1 MEIGLGGSSGSLFR
15 PFEEAGFFDA
25 ESWFL
30 FCFFYMANVRGFGFV
45 VRVWEKSWG
54 SCIVCVIIL
63 IFEKYIGEVILIS
76 VDWFLLKNGIFSYT
90 LKYTISD
97 VFQITH
103 LSRTNWFHIRKTP
116 SKSQPPS
123 ISLHTRPHTESKKKK
138 FASLTTALKVANHFL
153 RLAYYNET
161 SSQNSFFF
169 FNFTLGVF
177 NARAWDGFTRL
188 RAWDYLFSKPVV
200 YTRKKQLINSFIIHI
215 PHLYTNSYPHFEE
228 SDTYIS
234 SRSRRF
240 FARRHDAMDFPEA
253 RETRAHMQTPTR
265 PRYILHMRV
274 LILLGYPL
282 PFPPRCCYYL
292 CSFIVC
298 VYERR

>member
-1 MEIGLGGSSGSLFR
+1 
-15 PFEEAGFFDA
+15 
-25 ESWFL
+25 
-30 FCFFYMANVRGFGFV
+30 MANVQGFGFV
-45 VRVWEKSWG
+45 VGVWEKSWG

-63 IFEKYIGEVILIS
+63 ILEKYIGEVILIS

-90 LKYTISD
+90 LKYAISD

-123 ISLHTRPHTESKKKK
+123 ISQPAYAPAHTESKKKNL
-138 FASLTTALKVANHFL
+138 SPLQL
-153 RLAYYNET
+153 RRKLRTIFYVSHIIT
-161 SSQNSFFF
+161 KLPRRILSFF